1 MYALLLVMMFEG
13 EVQVHAFNGLFM
25 DRASCSEVGSKMET
39 LLEDS
44 KPGPSATAKTYCFQV
59 PESA

>member
-13 EVQVHAFNGLFM
+13 EVQVHSFNGLFM
-25 DRASCSEVGSKMET
+25 DRDSCTSVGYTMEAR
-39 LLEDS
+39 LEES
-44 KPGPSATAKTYCFQV
+44 KPGPSATAKTYCFQI

>member
-25 DRASCSEVGSKMET
+25 DNASCVEVGSKMEK
-39 LLEDS
+39 LLKDS
-44 KPGPSATAKTYCFQV
+44 KPGPSATAKTYCFQI
-59 PESA
+59 PKET

>member
-13 EVQVHAFNGLFM
+13 KVQVHAFNGLFM
-25 DRASCSEVGSKMET
+25 DRDSCNAVGSKMET
-39 LLEDS
+39 RLEDS
-44 KPGPSATAKTYCFQV
+44 KPGPSATAKTYCFQI

>member
-13 EVQVHAFNGLFM
+13 KVQVHAFNGLFM
-25 DRASCSEVGSKMET
+25 DHASCNEVGSTMEER
-39 LLEDS
+39 LEGS
-44 KPGPSATAKTYCFQV
+44 KPGASATAKTYCFQI

>member
-13 EVQVHAFNGLFM
+13 KVQVHAFNGLFM

-39 LLEDS
+39 RLEDS
-44 KPGPSATAKTYCFQV
+44 KPGPSATAKT
-59 PESA
+59 

>member
-13 EVQVHAFNGLFM
+13 KVQVHAFNGLFM
-25 DRASCSEVGSKMET
+25 DRDSCSSVGTTMEE

-44 KPGPSATAKTYCFQV
+44 KPGPSATAKTYCFQI

>member
-1 MYALLLVMMFEG
+1 MYALLLVMMFED

-25 DRASCSEVGSKMET
+25 DRDSCSSVGTTMEA

-44 KPGPSATAKTYCFQV
+44 KPGPSATAKTYCFQI